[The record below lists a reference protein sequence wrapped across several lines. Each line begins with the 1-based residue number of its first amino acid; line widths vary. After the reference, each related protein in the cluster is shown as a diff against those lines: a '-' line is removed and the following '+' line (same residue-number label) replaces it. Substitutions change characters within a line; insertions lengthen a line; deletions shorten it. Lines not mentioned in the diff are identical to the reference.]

1 MHGTTHLTPLD
12 WSILIGSLVFC
23 FIVAAIYMRR
33 ASKGTAEF
41 FASGRAMPWWLLGTS
56 MVATTFSTDTPNLVT
71 NLVREKG
78 VANNWLWWA
87 FLLNGMLTVF
97 FYARLWRRS
106 GVLTDLEFYEIRY
119 SGKSAALV
127 RGFRAIYLGLFFNC
141 VIMASVTL
149 AAVKIGNIMFGWP
162 RGTTVFWCAVFSVT
176 LSSLSGLWGVVVTDL
191 VQFIMA
197 MTGAFA
203 AAYFSVKHVGGLS
216 SLLAQL
222 SPQTLNLLPDFG
234 DWELSL
240 SILIIPLT
248 IQWWSV
254 WYPGAEPGGGSYIAQ
269 RVLAAKDEQNAMGA
283 TLWFNVA
290 HYALRPWPWILVALS
305 SLVVYPN
312 LDSIRQA
319 FPHVSETL
327 IGHDIAYPAMLKFL
341 PAGFMG
347 IMVASLAAAYFSTIE
362 THLNWGASYLVHD
375 FYRRF
380 IRPEATERH
389 YVFVSRIA
397 TALLMLVAAGIVFVL
412 VTARESFDLML
423 SIGAGTGLIYILR
436 WFWWRINAWSEI
448 AAMISSFCMAV
459 GVFVAKKMGHEI
471 PTHLSL
477 AATVAFT
484 TVVWVIATYVTKP
497 ADKETLVKFYRL
509 VRPFGRGWAEIRKEA
524 GVGPSPDSLPNCLVG
539 WILGCVLVYSALFG
553 TGCFLYH
560 KTAPGMFWLIAFLIS
575 AAGLAWL
582 LPRIFGKGEEK
593 K

>member
-1 MHGTTHLTPLD
+1 
-12 WSILIGSLVFC
+12 
-23 FIVAAIYMRR
+23 
-33 ASKGTAEF
+33 
-41 FASGRAMPWWLLGTS
+41 
-56 MVATTFSTDTPNLVT
+56 
-71 NLVREKG
+71 
-78 VANNWLWWA
+78 
-87 FLLNGMLTVF
+87 
-97 FYARLWRRS
+97 
-106 GVLTDLEFYEIRY
+106 
-119 SGKSAALV
+119 
-127 RGFRAIYLGLFFNC
+127 
-141 VIMASVTL
+141 
-149 AAVKIGNIMFGWP
+149 
-162 RGTTVFWCAVFSVT
+162 
-176 LSSLSGLWGVVVTDL
+176 
-191 VQFIMA
+191 
-197 MTGAFA
+197 
-203 AAYFSVKHVGGLS
+203 
-216 SLLAQL
+216 
-222 SPQTLNLLPDFG
+222 
-234 DWELSL
+234 
-240 SILIIPLT
+240 
-248 IQWWSV
+248 
-254 WYPGAEPGGGSYIAQ
+254 
-269 RVLAAKDEQNAMGA
+269 
-283 TLWFNVA
+283 
-290 HYALRPWPWILVALS
+290 
-305 SLVVYPN
+305 
-312 LDSIRQA
+312 
-319 FPHVSETL
+319 
-327 IGHDIAYPAMLKFL
+327 MLKFL

-397 TALLMLVAAGIVFVL
+397 TALLMLVAAGVVFVL

-448 AAMISSFCMAV
+448 AAMISSFCVAV

-560 KTAPGMFWLIAFLIS
+560 KTALGMLWLIAFLIS

>member
-1 MHGTTHLTPLD
+1 
-12 WSILIGSLVFC
+12 
-23 FIVAAIYMRR
+23 
-33 ASKGTAEF
+33 
-41 FASGRAMPWWLLGTS
+41 
-56 MVATTFSTDTPNLVT
+56 
-71 NLVREKG
+71 
-78 VANNWLWWA
+78 
-87 FLLNGMLTVF
+87 
-97 FYARLWRRS
+97 
-106 GVLTDLEFYEIRY
+106 
-119 SGKSAALV
+119 
-127 RGFRAIYLGLFFNC
+127 
-141 VIMASVTL
+141 
-149 AAVKIGNIMFGWP
+149 
-162 RGTTVFWCAVFSVT
+162 
-176 LSSLSGLWGVVVTDL
+176 LSGLWGVVVTDL

-197 MTGAFA
+197 MTGAVA

-216 SLLAQL
+216 ALLANV
-222 SPQTLNLLPDFG
+222 SPQTLNLVPDFG
-234 DWELSL
+234 NWELTL

-269 RVLAAKDEQNAMGA
+269 RVLAARDEKHAMGA

-290 HYALRPWPWILVALS
+290 HYALRPWPWILVALC
-305 SLVVYPN
+305 SLIVYPS

-319 FPHVSETL
+319 FPHVSEEL

-380 IRPEATERH
+380 IRPEAAERH
-389 YVFVSRIA
+389 YVAVSRIA
-397 TALLMLVAAGIVFVL
+397 TALLMVVAAVLVFFL

-448 AAMISSFCMAV
+448 AAMISSFCSAV
-459 GVFVAKKMGHEI
+459 GLFVAKKMGVEI

-484 TVVWVIATYVTKP
+484 TVVWVIATYVTRP
-497 ADKETLVKFYRL
+497 AEKEALLKFYRL
-509 VRPFGRGWAEIRKEA
+509 VRPFGPGWAKIREES
-524 GVGPSPDSLPNCLVG
+524 GVGPSPDSLPHCLLG
-539 WILGCVLVYSALFG
+539 WVLGCVLVYSALFG
-553 TGCFLYH
+553 TGSFLYG
-560 KTAPGMFWLIAFLIS
+560 KTAQGVVWLIAFLIS
-575 AAGLAWL
+575 AGGLAWL
-582 LPRIFGKGEEK
+582 LPRIFGAASDK